1 MSRFLRKPVS
11 VTGAA
16 NFIVVVTA
24 AVVIL
29 GGILMRVLDGEEYP
43 NVWKGMWWA
52 LQTVTTVGYGD
63 VTPQN
68 TSGRIVAA
76 FIMLEGVAFL
86 SIVIAAIT
94 SIFVARAQR
103 ESAAGQA
110 LAVDHGAA
118 ELHERFDELQA
129 RLDRL
134 EKLLSPPG
142 LDLRGGLGRLRRPGL
157 ELSDGQ
163 PTKRLVAQRDETAED
178 EHAEPACAAPG
189 RGPRGRAGGRRRPAP
204 PTRLPAGL
212 GASGRSL
219 REHGARS
226 RTGLRALRRGS

>member
-24 AVVIL
+24 SVVIL

-76 FIMLEGVAFL
+76 FVMLEGVAFL

-110 LAVDHGAA
+110 LAADHGTA

-134 EKLLSPPG
+134 EKLLS
-142 LDLRGGLGRLRRPGL
+142 RP
-157 ELSDGQ
+157 D
-163 PTKRLVAQRDETAED
+163 
-178 EHAEPACAAPG
+178 
-189 RGPRGRAGGRRRPAP
+189 
-204 PTRLPAGL
+204 
-212 GASGRSL
+212 
-219 REHGARS
+219 
-226 RTGLRALRRGS
+226 